1 MKNYEELHF
10 QLISL
15 ENEDVITSSTD
26 NVGGANGYWD
36 GWDGE
41 E

>member
-10 QLISL
+10 QIIRI
-15 ENEDVITSSTD
+15 ENEDVITSSKD
-26 NVGGANGYWD
+26 NVGGANDYWD
-36 GWDGE
+36 GWVDE